1 MYLLAGALLVACLG
15 AIWDIRTYRIPNAV
29 TYPAIC
35 LGILAH
41 LFVEGPKGLIWG
53 LLGFLIGGGIFF
65 FLYLLKTM
73 GAGDVKLM
81 AAVGAFA
88 GPTKTVEIALY
99 SAIAGGVL
107 ALAVV
112 LYKGRLRRTFGNV
125 WDLVRFHAAVGAS
138 AHPSLNLEN
147 PEALRFAYGVAIFA
161 GTLFVFVN
169 FVLANNVR

>member
-1 MYLLAGALLVACLG
+1 MYLLAGAVLVACVG
-15 AIWDIRTYRIPNAV
+15 AVWDVLTYRIPNAV
-29 TYPAIC
+29 TYSAMG

-41 LFVEGPKGLIWG
+41 LLVEGPKGLIWG
-53 LLGFLIGGGIFF
+53 ALGFLIGGGMFL

-88 GPTKTVEIALY
+88 GPWKTVEIALY

-107 ALAVV
+107 ALAVA

-138 AHPSLNLEN
+138 AHPSLNLDN
-147 PEALRFAYGVAIFA
+147 PAALRFAYGVAIFA

-169 FVLANNVR
+169 FVFVNNVR

>member
-15 AIWDIRTYRIPNAV
+15 AIWDLRTYRIPNAV

-35 LGILAH
+35 LGVIAH
-41 LFVEGPKGLIWG
+41 LLVEGPKGLIWG
-53 LLGFLIGGGIFF
+53 VLGFLIGGGIFF
-65 FLYLLKTM
+65 FLYLLRTM

-88 GPTKTVEIALY
+88 GPSKAVEIVLY

-107 ALAVV
+107 ALALV

-138 AHPSLNLEN
+138 VHPSLNLDN
-147 PEALRFAYGVAIFA
+147 PQALRFAYGIAIFA
-161 GTLFVFVN
+161 GTLIVFVN
-169 FVLANNVR
+169 KVR

>member
-1 MYLLAGALLVACLG
+1 MYLLAGALVVAFVG
-15 AIWDIRTYRIPNAV
+15 AVWDVFTYRIPNAV

-35 LGILAH
+35 VGVLAH
-41 LFVEGPKGLIWG
+41 LLVEGPKGLIWG
-53 LLGFLIGGGIFF
+53 VLGLLIGGGIFF

-88 GPTKTVEIALY
+88 GPSKSLEIVLY
-99 SAIAGGVL
+99 SAVAGGIL
-107 ALAVV
+107 ALVV
-112 LYKGRLRRTFGNV
+112 ALYKGRLRRTFGNV

-138 AHPSLNLEN
+138 VHPSLNLEN

-161 GTLFVFVN
+161 GTLIVFVN
-169 FVLANNVR
+169 KVW